1 MTSFAYK
8 PQKQNLLPNFLM
20 RHFTKSIP
28 REFFKIGGKLNREE
42 RFRWIN
48 ATGDDG
54 EMCLCFSVSQA
65 KDAATRQKHH
75 RKSLHH
81 LPLRGVYFRV
91 RGIYGGNLEELGEA
105 IGRLP
110 RRFTL

>member
-1 MTSFAYK
+1 M
-8 PQKQNLLPNFLM
+8 L
-20 RHFTKSIP
+20 
-28 REFFKIGGKLNREE
+28 
-42 RFRWIN
+42 
-48 ATGDDG
+48 
-54 EMCLCFSVSQA
+54 SVSQA
-65 KDAATRQKHH
+65 KDAATRQKHR
-75 RKSLHH
+75 RKSLRH